1 MPLLKNWASVP
12 QFWKKYVGVMA
23 CVDGPT
29 ARWTL
34 PIGRLQI
41 SLLPVHVIYT
51 QNRCR
56 FTRNQVNNYSHCE
69 EVQGDFSVPVSI
81 SRSLS
86 SEAPC
91 SYMPLSFHD
100 FLCNFDLGMVF
111 MPYNHWAFCEDTD
124 WGPFCESI
132 SYTKDNVG
140 VVTVVITRCCSPIRS
155 QCILLLKD
163 KRKRGRGEGG
173 SC

>member
-69 EVQGDFSVPVSI
+69 EVQVDFSVPVSI

-91 SYMPLSFHD
+91 HSL
-100 FLCNFDLGMVF
+100 F
-111 MPYNHWAFCEDTD
+111 MISSAILILVWSSCHTTIETFCEDTD

-140 VVTVVITRCCSPIRS
+140 VVTVVITRCCSLIRS

-163 KRKRGRGEGG
+163 KRKRGRG
-173 SC
+173 

>member
-69 EVQGDFSVPVSI
+69 EVQDDAHFSVPVSI
-81 SRSLS
+81 SNFLS
-86 SEAPC
+86 KEASC

-111 MPYNHWAFCEDTD
+111 MPHNHWDLLWVHWLGTILWVNLIYKGQRGCGD
-124 WGPFCESI
+124 GGHHP
-132 SYTKDNVG
+132 
-140 VVTVVITRCCSPIRS
+140 
-155 QCILLLKD
+155 LLLAHSVPMD
-163 KRKRGRGEGG
+163 TTFKR
-173 SC
+173 

>member
-41 SLLPVHVIYT
+41 SLFPVHLIYT

-69 EVQGDFSVPVSI
+69 EVQDDAHFSVPVSI

-86 SEAPC
+86 SEASC
-91 SYMPLSFHD
+91 SYMPLPFHD
-100 FLCNFDLGMVF
+100 FPCNFDLGMVF
-111 MPYNHWAFCEDTD
+111 MPHNHWDLLWGHYD

-132 SYTKDNVG
+132 WYTTDNVG
-140 VVTVVITRCCSPIRS
+140 VVTVVIARCCPPIRS
-155 QCILLLKD
+155 
-163 KRKRGRGEGG
+163 
-173 SC
+173 